1 MSRTYDALLK
11 AQREKSG
18 HKRITIPSEPVPE
31 AQTSET
37 KVEAQQE
44 IPPPNG
50 SLRVPPQKAPVRSLS
65 ERERL
70 RSSVAVGRLV
80 AKPNSLMAEQFRK
93 LRSVITT
100 HGLANSLRS
109 VLITSCMPG
118 EGKTTVTLNL
128 SSAIAQGLDE
138 SVILIDADLRR
149 LNLTSLLGLQNVPG
163 LLDILEERVSIEE
176 TLVPTEIE
184 GLTIIPGGVNPANP
198 AEMVGSTRMGTLIRR
213 LREEYRNSYIMID
226 STPIVSTSESHVL
239 SQMVDGV
246 ILVILADETRRDVVK
261 RELNLIN
268 QQKILGVV
276 LNCAEFETSG
286 YYGKHYQQYYSK
298 KKG

>member
-1 MSRTYDALLK
+1 
-11 AQREKSG
+11 
-18 HKRITIPSEPVPE
+18 
-31 AQTSET
+31 
-37 KVEAQQE
+37 
-44 IPPPNG
+44 
-50 SLRVPPQKAPVRSLS
+50 
-65 ERERL
+65 
-70 RSSVAVGRLV
+70 
-80 AKPNSLMAEQFRK
+80 
-93 LRSVITT
+93 
-100 HGLANSLRS
+100 
-109 VLITSCMPG
+109 
-118 EGKTTVTLNL
+118 
-128 SSAIAQGLDE
+128 
-138 SVILIDADLRR
+138 VILIDADLRR

-176 TLVPTEIE
+176 TLVPTEVE

-246 ILVILADETRRDVVK
+246 ILVILADETRRDMVK

-276 LNCAEFETSG
+276 LNCAEFETSDYYHRYHN
-286 YYGKHYQQYYSK
+286 YYGKEED
-298 KKG
+298 